1 MPPAAKNAP
10 KTKRTSQKFVI
21 DASAPAQDKIF
32 DAKAFEK
39 FLHDR
44 IKINGRTG
52 QLGDAIVISRD
63 QTDHKI
69 TVTTNTPQFAKRYLK
84 YLTKK
89 FMKKNQIRDWL
100 RVVSVDKTTYQIRYF
115 NITNQEEDDDDED

>member
-1 MPPAAKNAP
+1 MAPTTQKSSQKAK
-10 KTKRTSQKFVI
+10 KVTKKFVI

-44 IKINGRTG
+44 IKINGRSG
-52 QLGDAIVISRD
+52 QLGEAVIISRD
-63 QTDHKI
+63 EADHKI
-69 TVTTNTPQFAKRYLK
+69 TVTVNTPQFAKRYLK

-100 RVVSVDKTTYQIRYF
+100 RVVAVDKTTYQIRYF
-115 NITNQEEDDDDED
+115 NITNQDDDDDEE